1 MSMNIEIL
9 KILNN
14 TFIGTLLAGILIALF
29 GIFLYRQQ
37 KKIDLQY
44 EEYRKIKEL
53 SALLFSNIEI
63 ASKDFNGQI
72 AIYNGKN
79 RELEIIGRNVNLKT
93 NNQFRNE
100 MQLKF
105 LRYSNEME
113 IHLNNL
119 ISVLKLHKK
128 DNYNKA
134 IKILAE
140 KVPVISFYLMANFTL
155 AELDKKEIENIEIS
169 FDNEVALISKTLQNL
184 IEKFPKSTN

>member
-155 AELDKKEIENIEIS
+155 AELDKKK
-169 FDNEVALISKTLQNL
+169 LKT
-184 IEKFPKSTN
+184 

>member
-9 KILNN
+9 EILNN